1 MFRKGHAFPRDR
13 SPNSLRTK
21 RGLLQLMTHRPIA
34 IDGAGAD
41 DSGEGGAGN
50 VKPDPSNVHGG
61 DGACIDQ
68 VGRSNGPS
76 STERPRQRCGSL
88 PCSERAPASQAPQIP
103 ALGVET
109 FHGVHNNIYHIYI
122 YTYYVSGTYARS
134 FPISVLFPCVLVLSG
149 CFLRYSSN
157 PDLLKPVLQ

>member
-122 YTYYVSGTYARS
+122 YIHIMYLGRTHAD
-134 FPISVLFPCVLVLSG
+134 FLFLFYFLV
-149 CFLRYSSN
+149 Y
-157 PDLLKPVLQ
+157 